1 MEEDCF
7 ETVFLHTHLKYPH
20 TMCFRILL
28 LWLLPLWSTVSLTAD
43 IPSDELPEILSQL
56 AATVG
61 EVKTAKTTYV
71 QSFSYD
77 REYLWRVELQVE
89 VVNNRNGK
97 TESLE
102 YQLNLGD
109 LDPNLI
115 QVVSKSDE
123 MTVRVGTDRKQ
134 SMIRYFEDGEQ
145 ENYES
150 ELIIY
155 APDIDVARE
164 IEKLLKAAIEP
175 ARVAWEASIHIE
187 EDWPSLCERLKTA
200 AGPARSA
207 NDRLEQHLGFDET
220 YPDRVKLAVREA
232 AKGGN
237 YVYHFSLADLSATKL
252 EMDVRGTDVMVR
264 AETGRKREFISL
276 EEEGVL
282 SSYEDEVVFYFDEVD
297 EARVMLRLLQTAIP
311 LAESRRAQRLPS
323 PAGTEEALQALTG
336 QIQSFNKQKEGFEQ
350 SMEPRLRTTYRRTSI
365 DLDKGDRE
373 AQQFRFHFA
382 DLDPTRIEVDIRG
395 DEINLQVSA
404 KNKQRFIQVT
414 EKGTDEYQFE
424 DELEIPAASIENA
437 RYLAHLLPIVIDSA
451 REEPVKAAGL
461 DWLIGAVS
469 QRVGEYEQ
477 ELDREPADEDCKLR
491 FSRRETD
498 GRNPSEEIFEFNLY
512 DLNPYAI
519 EFDISRKELAL
530 ELVTLHEEEIIKY
543 YDDGDPGFTEK
554 FTILFDDLLTARRAR
569 KTLEA
574 LISGCEK

>member
-7 ETVFLHTHLKYPH
+7 ETVFLYTHLKYPH

-28 LWLLPLWSTVSLTAD
+28 LWLLPLWSTASLTAD
-43 IPSDELPEILSQL
+43 VSSDELPEILSQL
-56 AATVG
+56 EATIGVV
-61 EVKTAKTTYV
+61 ETAKTTYV
-71 QSFSYD
+71 QSFTYD
-77 REYLWRVELQVE
+77 DGHLWRVELQVE

-109 LDPNLI
+109 LDPNL
-115 QVVSKSDE
+115 VRLVSKSDE
-123 MTVRVGTDRKQ
+123 MTVTAGADRKQ
-134 SMIRYFEDGEQ
+134 STIRYFEDGEQ

-155 APDIDVARE
+155 APDIDVARK
-164 IEKLLKAAIEP
+164 IERLLKAAIEP
-175 ARVAWEASIHIE
+175 AREAWEASIDID
-187 EDWPSLCERLKTA
+187 EDWSSLCEKLKTVI
-200 AGPARSA
+200 GPARSGK
-207 NDRLEQHLGFDET
+207 DPLQQHLVFDDT
-220 YPDRVKLAVREA
+220 YPDRVRLTVLETE
-232 AKGGN
+232 KGGN
-237 YVYHFSLADLSATKL
+237 NVYHFSLADLSAPKL

-264 AETGRKREFISL
+264 AETSRKRKFIRL
-276 EEEGVL
+276 EEESVF
-282 SSYEDEVVFYFDEVD
+282 SSYEDEVVFHFDEVD
-297 EARVMLRLLQTAIP
+297 EARIMLRLLQTAIP
-311 LAESRRAQRLPS
+311 LAESRLAQRLPD

-336 QIQSFNKQKEGFEQ
+336 EIQSFNKEKEGYKQ
-350 SMEPRLRTTYRRTSI
+350 SMEPRLRTTYRRSTV

-373 AQQFRFHFA
+373 GQQFRFHFA

-395 DEINLQVSA
+395 DAINLQVSA

-414 EKGTDEYQFE
+414 ENGTDEYQFE

-437 RYLAHLLPIVIDSA
+437 RYLEHLLPIVIDSA
-451 REEPVKAAGL
+451 REEPVEAAGL

-469 QRVGEYEQ
+469 QRAGEYEQ
-477 ELDREPADEDCKLR
+477 ELDREPAGEDCKLR